1 MHANI
6 VRGIMANF
14 TSVRRRFVSMFL
26 SSLGLV
32 FVLSGLSGIA
42 SAQNAPTD
50 GFTPEG
56 LKAGA
61 PAGSFQLS
69 GFDNINYFN
78 GNLNFTLPLLRA
90 GGRGGVG
97 YTIPLR
103 IERKWLA
110 IKTFN
115 GGYVHTPEP
124 NDWQDIDPGY
134 GPGILIG
141 RVIGLPGQNCG
152 SVGTS
157 YTETL
162 TRLTFTAGDGT
173 EYQLRDKSSLNGGS
187 STTTWSYCDVGY
199 TPNRG
204 KTFVTDDG
212 SGVTFVSDDDIYD
225 AYNGGTTERLYP
237 SGYLMLPDGS
247 RYRIDY
253 GYVMWIRDRNGNKI
267 TFTYGW
273 GGVASI
279 TDSLNRVVTI
289 GYGDDPATSYNDHDE
304 ITWKG
309 FGVGSNTRTIK
320 IYFSQMS
327 STMRSGDSVQTYYTL
342 FPDLNGASN
351 STTFNP
357 TKIASSVELPNGKRY
372 YLKYNRYG
380 ELARVELPTGGAIEY
395 DYEAGISG
403 GAASGAYGGNGAYI
417 GKQVYRRVVE
427 RRVYKD
433 SGSTYEHKTLI
444 SKAEDSSGGNLG
456 YVDVEMRG
464 YGSPGTLLTK
474 ERHYFHGSAKVP
486 TAQLPYDYS
495 RWKDGRE
502 WKTEAQNTGGT
513 AIKTTENTWQ
523 QPAYG
528 YT

>member
-1 MHANI
+1 
-6 VRGIMANF
+6 MANLS
-14 TSVRRRFVSMFL
+14 SVRRYLVSI
-26 SSLGLV
+26 SPNSLGLV
-32 FVLSGLSGIA
+32 LALLLLFGIA
-42 SAQNAPTD
+42 NAQNAATD

-78 GNLNFTLPLLRA
+78 GNLNFTLPLLHV
-90 GGRGGVG
+90 GGRGSTGF
-97 YTIPLR
+97 TIPLR
-103 IERKWLA
+103 IERKWLV

-124 NDWQDIDPGY
+124 NDWQDVDPGY
-134 GPGILIG
+134 GPGVLLG

-152 SVGTS
+152 SSGTS

-187 STTTWSYCDVGY
+187 ATTTWSYCDVGY

-204 KTFVTDDG
+204 KVFVTDDG

-225 AYNGGTTERLYP
+225 AYNGGVTERIYP

-273 GGVASI
+273 GGVATI

-309 FGVGSNTRTIK
+309 FGGTTRTIK
-320 IYFSQMS
+320 IYFSQMG
-327 STMRSGDSVQTYYTL
+327 TVMRGTDTAQTYYTL
-342 FPDLNGASN
+342 FNPDLNGASG
-351 STTFNP
+351 TPFNP
-357 TKIASSVELPNGKRY
+357 TKIASSVQLPNDK
-372 YLKYNRYG
+372 
-380 ELARVELPTGGAIEY
+380 
-395 DYEAGISG
+395 
-403 GAASGAYGGNGAYI
+403 
-417 GKQVYRRVVE
+417 
-427 RRVYKD
+427 
-433 SGSTYEHKTLI
+433 
-444 SKAEDSSGGNLG
+444 
-456 YVDVEMRG
+456 
-464 YGSPGTLLTK
+464 
-474 ERHYFHGSAKVP
+474 HY
-486 TAQLPYDYS
+486 
-495 RWKDGRE
+495 
-502 WKTEAQNTGGT
+502 
-513 AIKTTENTWQ
+513 
-523 QPAYG
+523 
-528 YT
+528 